1 MDPAAPT
8 SGPVWSGHAVLVLP
22 VPPLEPFV
30 RARTAHYD
38 PSFLSF
44 DPAFTHAHL
53 TVLVPVPWPL
63 PEGVDEALADL
74 AERTLV
80 PEVVLRRL
88 GAFPDGVLHLVPEP
102 DAAREALRALHTAV
116 RTVLP
121 QVRPYDGAVADPVPH
136 VTVDRLGPDVDEES
150 TRAALAPLLP
160 ARWRPEALELHWYG
174 NHACRVLRRW
184 PLATGP

>member
-1 MDPAAPT
+1 MEPAPPTPDP
-8 SGPVWSGHAVLVLP
+8 GWSGHAVLVLP

-38 PSFLSF
+38 PSFLSS

-63 PEGVDEALADL
+63 PDGVGEALGGL
-74 AERTLV
+74 AASTTA
-80 PEVVLRRL
+80 PEVVLQRL
-88 GAFPDGVLHLVPEP
+88 AAFPDGVLHLVPEP
-102 DAAREALRALHTAV
+102 DAAREALQALHAAVRAL
-116 RTVLP
+116 LP

-150 TRAALAPLLP
+150 THAALAPLLP
-160 ARWRPEALELHWYG
+160 VRWRPDALELHWYG
-174 NHACRVLRRW
+174 NHACRVLRHW
-184 PLATGP
+184 PLATGG